1 MTLGERAIV
10 VARTY
15 LGVRENPPKSN
26 RGPDVDRF
34 IRVGGGLD
42 PEGNHY
48 AWCASFV
55 SDVIVECFTRADGV
69 ALDAAGPP
77 RFKGSPAALSLLS
90 KNKALR
96 LAKPE
101 ADCVFVIDHGEG
113 KGHTGFVLN
122 VMPDGVHLHT
132 IEGNTGPGPAA
143 PAKDREGDGVY
154 ERFDRKISDC
164 VGFIKIG

>member
-1 MTLGERAIV
+1 MTLQDRCINIALS
-10 VARTY
+10 Y

-34 IRVGGGLD
+34 IRVGGGLT
-42 PEGNHY
+42 PEGSHY

-55 SDVIVECFTRADGV
+55 SDVVVEAFTRKDGGFIDG
-69 ALDAAGPP
+69 LGPP
-77 RFKGSPAALSLLS
+77 QFKGSPAALGLLH
-90 KNKALR
+90 KNPGLR
-96 LAKPE
+96 IKKPE
-101 ADCVFVIDHGEG
+101 AGCIFVMDHGAG
-113 KGHTGFVLN
+113 KGHTGFVVA

-154 ERFDRKISDC
+154 ERFDRQIVDC
-164 VGFIKIG
+164 CGFLRIG

>member
-1 MTLGERAIV
+1 MTLGERCIEI
-10 VARTY
+10 ARDY

-34 IRVGGGLD
+34 IRVGGGLT

-55 SDVIVECFTRADGV
+55 SDVVTECYTRADGV
-69 ALDAAGPP
+69 ELDFTGPP
-77 RFKGSPAALSLLS
+77 QFKGSPAALGLLHS
-90 KNKALR
+90 NPGLR
-96 LAKPE
+96 LKAPT
-101 ADCVFVIDHGEG
+101 ANCVFVMDHGGG
-113 KGHTGFVLN
+113 KGHTGFVVEVL
-122 VMPDGVHLHT
+122 PGGHLHT

-143 PAKDREGDGVY
+143 PEKDREGDGVY

-164 VGFIKIG
+164 VGFLRIG